1 MVEIPVE
8 VEKKK
13 DSESEEEELE
23 VETITLNLIPQMKQ
37 VIKNL
42 RDHVI
47 DVLMRET
54 PGKKSYYKLVWDKQ
68 TFEELVKYKIPNVF
82 DEVPEDGFEA
92 ESDKPEEITV
102 SEYLE
107 HLFKNIGEKLEDF
120 IPDE

>member
-8 VEKKK
+8 AEKKK
-13 DSESEEEELE
+13 DSESEEDVE
-23 VETITLNLIPQMKQ
+23 VETISLSLIPQMKQ

-82 DEVPEDGFEA
+82 DEVPEEGFEA
-92 ESDKPEEITV
+92 EPIFGRGQQLNK
-102 SEYLE
+102 
-107 HLFKNIGEKLEDF
+107 
-120 IPDE
+120 